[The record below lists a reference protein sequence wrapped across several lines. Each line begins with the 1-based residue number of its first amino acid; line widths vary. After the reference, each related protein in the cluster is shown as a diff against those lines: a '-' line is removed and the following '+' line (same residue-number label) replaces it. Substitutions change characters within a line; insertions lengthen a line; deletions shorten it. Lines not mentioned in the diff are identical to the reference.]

1 MVFTAV
7 QMGQPLP
14 FEQCG
19 YSCVLHV
26 PQRTG
31 NLHLLQNGR
40 RGGS

>member
-7 QMGQPLP
+7 QMGQPLQQ
-14 FEQCG
+14 QCG

-40 RGGS
+40 RGGN